1 MLASVRPV
9 VVAIGSLVAFKKTLK
24 LEVFLKAEALKNYLF
39 YNLKIQSD
47 ICGCGKFIVE
57 YFKSVI

>member
-1 MLASVRPV
+1 MLASVLSWP
-9 VVAIGSLVAFKKTLK
+9 
-24 LEVFLKAEALKNYLF
+24 LEVWLLKKHIEIWNSEFLKAEALKNYLF